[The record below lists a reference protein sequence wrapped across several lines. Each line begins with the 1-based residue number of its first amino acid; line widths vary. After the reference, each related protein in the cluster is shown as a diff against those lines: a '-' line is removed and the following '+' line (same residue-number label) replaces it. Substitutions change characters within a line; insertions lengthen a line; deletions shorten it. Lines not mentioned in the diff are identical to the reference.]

1 MRKLALAVL
10 LSTGM
15 ITTLGATESDFGGFF
30 LGANFGGGFGS
41 TNESF
46 LNSDNGIVLV
56 TRDADLALKG
66 VRGGIHF
73 GYDHMVTPLF
83 LLGVELYG
91 DFSSHTGK
99 VSQDTHVP
107 GLVNF
112 STRLQRREALGAAVR
127 AGLVVANTTA
137 LYLKVGAETAKWRHN
152 FVTDDNG
159 GFNVRSSHTS
169 DKRLT
174 GLVLG
179 LGAETKFAKNWRVGV
194 EWNYTKYSSP
204 ADLSLSGIALGANV
218 LATSKSRDLVT
229 NDFRMRVSYK
239 F

>member
-1 MRKLALAVL
+1 MRKLALTVL
-10 LSTGM
+10 LGTGM
-15 ITTLGATESDFGGFF
+15 ITTLGASESDFGGFF

-46 LNSDNGIVLV
+46 LRSVNGV
-56 TRDADLALKG
+56 TQLNRDSDLALKG
-66 VRGGIHF
+66 VRGGVHF
-73 GYDHMVTPLF
+73 GYDHMVTSLF
-83 LLGVELYG
+83 LLGLEIYG

-99 VSQDTHVP
+99 ISQDSIP
-107 GLVNF
+107 GPVNF
-112 STRLQRREALGAAVR
+112 STRLQRREAVGAAIR
-127 AGLVVANTTA
+127 AGFVVANTTA
-137 LYLKVGAETAKWRHN
+137 LYLKAGAETAKWRHN
-152 FVTDDNG
+152 FVTDAAA
-159 GFNVRSSHTS
+159 FNIKSSHTS

-204 ADLSLSGIALGANV
+204 SDLSLNGLTGGVNV
-218 LATSKSRDLVT
+218 QLATSKSRDLVT
-229 NDFRMRVSYK
+229 NDFRVRVSYK

>member
-15 ITTLGATESDFGGFF
+15 IATLGASDGDFGGFF

-46 LNSDNGIVLV
+46 LRSQNGVAQV
-56 TRDADLALKG
+56 TRDSDVAVKG

-73 GYDHMVTPLF
+73 GYDHMITPLF
-83 LLGVELYG
+83 LLGLELYG

-99 VSQDTHVP
+99 ISQNATP
-107 GLVNF
+107 GPVNF
-112 STRLQRREALGAAVR
+112 STRLQRREALGAAIR
-127 AGLVVANTTA
+127 AGFVVTNTTA
-137 LYLKVGAETAKWRHN
+137 LYVKAGAETAKWRHN
-152 FVTDDNG
+152 FVTDDVASYNI
-159 GFNVRSSHTS
+159 RSSHTS

-204 ADLSLSGIALGANV
+204 SDLSLNGNNGAIF
-218 LATSKSRDLVT
+218 LATSKARDLVT
-229 NDFRMRVSYK
+229 NDFRVRVSYK

>member
-1 MRKLALAVL
+1 MRKLALTVL

-15 ITTLGATESDFGGFF
+15 ITTLGASESDFGGFF

-46 LNSDNGIVLV
+46 LKSQNGV
-56 TRDADLALKG
+56 TQVNRDSDLAVKG

-83 LLGVELYG
+83 LLGVEIYG

-99 VSQDTHVP
+99 ISQDSTP
-107 GLVNF
+107 GPVNF
-112 STRLQRREALGAAVR
+112 STRLQRREAVGAAIR
-127 AGLVVANTTA
+127 AGFVVANTTA

-152 FVTDDNG
+152 FVTDDNLS
-159 GFNVRSSHTS
+159 FNLRSSHAS

-174 GLVLG
+174 GFVLG
-179 LGAETKFAKNWRVGV
+179 LGAETKVAKNWRVGV

-204 ADLSLSGIALGANV
+204 SDLSLNGNNGNV
-218 LATSKSRDLVT
+218 SLATSKSRDLVT